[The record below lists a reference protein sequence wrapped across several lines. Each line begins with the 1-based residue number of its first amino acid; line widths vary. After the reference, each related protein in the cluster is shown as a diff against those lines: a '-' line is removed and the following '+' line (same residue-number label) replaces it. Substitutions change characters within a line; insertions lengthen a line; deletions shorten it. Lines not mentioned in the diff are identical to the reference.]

1 MAELDLPRG
10 PRELFHAIREPLARA
25 FGGEENIRFGG
36 GTALAARW
44 AHRHSVDVDLFVEA
58 DPTVTF
64 TGTRAAASFS
74 TSPHPSP
81 SSA

>member
-10 PRELFHAIREPLARA
+10 PRELFFAIHRPLARA

-44 AHRHSVDVDLFVEA
+44 
-58 DPTVTF
+58 
-64 TGTRAAASFS
+64 
-74 TSPHPSP
+74 
-81 SSA
+81 